1 MNQREWA
8 IAILENRIEDA
19 EKNTENEH
27 MSCAVSAEQLRTVLL
42 ALRASP
48 SEAVERDAA
57 RYGKVKN
64 RLTAPIF

>member
-48 SEAVERDAA
+48 SGNSRE
-57 RYGKVKN
+57 GG
-64 RLTAPIF
+64 LTWVSE